1 MRRLVSLALVLTWL
15 AAPLLV
21 ARRDGGDSC
30 GTTRETHRE
39 RLFLHRQSVRGRAGM
54 ATAQASPSANSDAGD
69 IALIEDT
76 DGVVSR
82 LNQFSLTGNTL
93 AFTPAGANAT
103 HYQYSVA
110 AQGYDSA
117 AASAGAPLTGLGDDD
132 SRQTTLPFPFPFF
145 GATYNRAFVN
155 SDGNLTFT
163 FGDSASSDR
172 SVGRLSGGPPRI
184 APLFD
189 DLNPSQTTGGVRV
202 LAESGRVVVSWVA
215 VPEYSAGA
223 TGVPETFQ
231 VKLYPDGRIEFSYFS
246 INTAI
251 ADAVVGI
258 APGNLAGATT
268 LVDFRNDPSGDY
280 SAAVAEWFA
289 SGQSIDV
296 ITVAQ
301 KFYQTHEDVY
311 DYLMVYNTMGIPAAF
326 EGTIAYEDTVRS
338 SGTGYG
344 VAPQDSGEE
353 YGSASRLQAVVNM
366 GPLSQYDS
374 NPLGFVPG
382 RPGDTP
388 LSILAHESGHLF
400 LAFASIQDAQNPAN
414 RPMLGYQG
422 AHWSFLFDSEA
433 SFLEGEQIV
442 DQGAGTPLEFVTGAT
457 VSHYS
462 PLDQYLMGFR
472 AAPDVPNVFV
482 VTNPNPNYSPLLH
495 PPATA
500 TSFDGVRQSI
510 AVGDVAQAMGRRTPD
525 YTVAQRRFRF
535 AFILLVPQG
544 AQPGA
549 AQLTQLDTYRRQFEE
564 YYATAAGNNAAAE
577 TSLKRSMKLSLF
589 PAAGV
594 LAGTVATA
602 TLALQTPPSAGMAVS
617 LQAPNGH
624 AALPA
629 SVTIPAGAT
638 SASFTVAG
646 LTTGVEEVSATPP
659 ANMPYETAFGRVQV
673 ADVSM
678 LKLAIVSGAPLAQPI
693 VVRLTDANN
702 LSYVGARI
710 VATASAGGSVTPAAI
725 ATDARG
731 QASFQWTPGPAAA
744 SQFTAALD
752 GAPLIGV
759 TAAAG
764 SAAPAIAAVENA
776 ASGAPGLAAGSL
788 AIVEGFNLAGG
799 QTTAAQGSWPVNLGG
814 VSATLNGN
822 PLQLF
827 YVSDTQIG
835 LYVPPDA
842 TGGAGTIAVTTPSGA
857 KTSATAQVA
866 AVQPGIFP
874 GAVLLA
880 GTAVSAETTAVRAG
894 DYIEIYCTGLGPTVA
909 AGGLYLTVNT
919 PTVLV
924 GASRAQVIYSG
935 LAPGFL
941 GLYQVDAQVPPG
953 LAPGLQPVTLM
964 VNQLAGNTVNIAVQ

>member
-1 MRRLVSLALVLTWL
+1 MRRVFSLALVLAWL
-15 AAPLLV
+15 AAPLLI

-54 ATAQASPSANSDAGD
+54 AMAQASPAANSDAGD
-69 IALIEDT
+69 IAIVEDT

-82 LNQFSLTGNTL
+82 LNQFSLGGNTL
-93 AFTPAGANAT
+93 TFTPAGANAA

-110 AQGYDSA
+110 DGGYDSA
-117 AASAGAPLTGLGDDD
+117 AASAGSPLTALGDDD
-132 SRQTTLPFPFPFF
+132 SRQTPLPFPFPFF
-145 GATYNRAFVN
+145 GATYNRVFVN

-163 FGDSASSDR
+163 AGDSASSDR
-172 SVGRLSGGPPRI
+172 SVGRLSAGPPRI

-189 DLNPSQTTGGVRV
+189 DLNPSQTAGGVRA
-202 LAESGRVVVSWVA
+202 LAESARVVVSWVA

-231 VKLYPDGRIEFSYFS
+231 VKLYPDGRIEFSYLS
-246 INTAI
+246 IDTAI
-251 ADAVVGI
+251 ASAVVGI

-301 KFYQTHEDVY
+301 KFYQTHEDAY
-311 DYLMVYNTMGIPAAF
+311 DYLMVYNTMDIPAAA
-326 EGTIAYEDTVRS
+326 EGAIAYEDTVRS

-344 VAPQDSGEE
+344 VDPQDSGQE

-400 LAFASIQDAQNPAN
+400 LAYASIQDAQNPAN
-414 RPMLGYQG
+414 LPMLGYQG

-482 VTNPNPNYSPLLH
+482 VTNPNPYYSPLSH
-495 PPATA
+495 PPGTA
-500 TSFDGVRQSI
+500 ARFDGVRQNI
-510 AVGDVAQAMGRRTPD
+510 AAGDVAQAMGRRTPD

-549 AQLTQLDTYRRQFEE
+549 AQLTQLDAYRRQFQQ
-564 YYATAAGNNAAAE
+564 YYAIAAGNNAVAE
-577 TSLKRSMKLSLF
+577 TSLTRSMKLSLF

-602 TLALQTPPSAGMAVS
+602 TLALQTPPSTNMAVS

-638 SASFTVAG
+638 SASFTLAG
-646 LTTGVEEVSATPP
+646 LTTGVEEVTATPP

-678 LKLAIVSGAPLAQPI
+678 LKLAIVSGGPLAQPI

-702 LSYVGARI
+702 LPYVGAPI

-752 GAPLIGV
+752 GAPLTGV
-759 TAAAG
+759 AVAAG

-776 ASGAPGLAAGSL
+776 ASGAPGMAAGSL
-788 AIVEGFNLAGG
+788 AVVEGFNLAGG

-842 TGGAGTIAVTTPSGA
+842 AEGAGTLAVATPSGA

-880 GTAVSAETTAVRAG
+880 GTAVSAGTTAVRAG

-909 AGGLYLTVNT
+909 AGGLYLTVNA
-919 PTVLV
+919 PTALI
-924 GASRAQVIYSG
+924 GASRAQVLYSG

-941 GLYQVDAQVPPG
+941 GLYQVNAQVPPG
-953 LAPGLQPVTLM
+953 LAPGLQPVVLM